1 MNPNIRAAVAAM
13 LTLGGALTLPSL
25 AGQVNGLVGFT
36 AGTPAKA
43 AEVNGNFTAVKTAVD
58 DNQTQ
63 ITALAARVAAL
74 ESKLTNLAA
83 LNTYLSLQ
91 TVNGQPTV
99 RVSGANLQVVNGT
112 GTTESVNGVGNLIVG
127 YDESSGSFT
136 RTGVLY
142 EVSGASKAG
151 SHNLV
156 VGSAHAYSSYGG
168 LLAGWGNS
176 VDGFYS
182 AVTGGVLNSASGSYA
197 SISGGA
203 RNAASAVFASVTGGR
218 DNTAFDS
225 YSVVTG
231 GLLNSATGSYSVVS
245 GGERNT
251 ASGSTATVAGG
262 LQNRATTTWATVGGG
277 RNNIAD
283 DQAGAISGG
292 TSLFTNAT
300 AEWVGGPYRGQ

>member
-1 MNPNIRAAVAAM
+1 MNPNIRAAVAAL

-36 AGTPAKA
+36 AGSPAKA

-58 DNQTQ
+58 DNQAQ

-99 RVSGANLQVVNGT
+99 RVSGANLQVVNGA

-127 YDESSGSFT
+127 YDEASGSFT
-136 RTGVLY
+136 STGRIY
-142 EVSGASKAG
+142 EIGSAKKTG
-151 SHNLV
+151 SHNVV
-156 VGSAHAYSSYGG
+156 VGAAHAYPSYGG
-168 LLAGWGNS
+168 LVAGWGNR
-176 VDGFYS
+176 VDGRFAVAAGGALNAAFSDYS
-182 AVTGGVLNSASGSYA
+182 TASG
-197 SISGGA
+197 GGM
-203 RNAASAVFASVTGGR
+203 NTSSAVFSSVTGGFL
-218 DNTAFDS
+218 NTASDV
-225 YSVVTG
+225 YSAVAG
-231 GLLNSATGSYSVVS
+231 GHSNRANGSYSVVS
-245 GGERNT
+245 GGEGNS
-251 ASGSTATVAGG
+251 ASGSAASVAGG
-262 LQNRATTTWATVGGG
+262 MQNSATTTAASVGGG

-283 DQAGAISGG
+283 DQFGAISGG